1 MRVEDPRAELQLS
14 PALQEDLYE
23 VDALPEIAVLY
34 EPQLE
39 VLEAYGLAPGVGVIA
54 VLSGG
59 PEERVAAWEAG
70 AIEVLTPDMELDE
83 ARVRLQT
90 AVARFRTRLEL
101 EQDRERLAAQRTVL
115 ERNLRLAARLQ
126 RSFLPASLPDL
137 PSVQFSTAF
146 LPQEFVSGDS
156 YDVRQLDEHHV
167 LIATF
172 DAVGHGVRAALLTV
186 LLRSNLEPKEP
197 KGALRDPHLV
207 VGDLNQ
213 ALIDAHLEES
223 PTAAVCYAILD
234 VRTGVMRM
242 AAAGH
247 PQPVALLPNGEK
259 RSLGNSGLLLGI
271 DPMDYET
278 DTIQLSPGERVFF
291 FTDGA
296 DPDYDGGFGEQL
308 LRHQD
313 LELEL
318 QVGGALGEVIEL
330 DDEGRPEDDITVVG
344 LCWGA
349 ERLPA
354 SPPDTSTEE
363 D

>member
-1 MRVEDPRAELQLS
+1 MEDPRAELKLS

-39 VLEAYGLAPGVGVIA
+39 VLEAYGFEDSVGVIA
-54 VLSGG
+54 VLGG
-59 PEERVAAWEAG
+59 SAADRVAAWEAG
-70 AIEVLTPDMELDE
+70 AIEVLTPDMDLDE

-126 RSFLPASLPDL
+126 RSFLPATLPDL
-137 PSVQFSTAF
+137 PMVQFSTAF

-156 YDVRQLDEHHV
+156 YDVRQLDEDHV
-167 LIATF
+167 LIATI

-186 LLRSNLEPKEP
+186 LLRSNLEPKDAEG
-197 KGALRDPHLV
+197 KLRDPHLV

-234 VRTGVMRM
+234 TRSGEMRM

-247 PQPVALLPNGEK
+247 PQPVALLPTGEK
-259 RSLGNSGLLLGI
+259 RSIGSSGLLLGI
-271 DPMDYET
+271 DPMTYET
-278 DTIQLSPGERVFF
+278 DTIQLTPGERVFF

-296 DPDYDGGFGEQL
+296 DPGYDGGFGEQL
-308 LRHQD
+308 LRHAD

-349 ERLPA
+349 PPA
-354 SPPDTSTEE
+354 VSSPDTSTEE
-363 D
+363 N

>member
-39 VLEAYGLAPGVGVIA
+39 VLEAYGLEASVGVIA

-70 AIEVLTPDMELDE
+70 AIEVLTPDMELEE

-126 RSFLPASLPDL
+126 RSFLPASLPEL

-156 YDVRQLDEHHV
+156 YDVRQLDEDHV

-186 LLRSNLEPKEP
+186 LLRSNLEPKES
-197 KGALRDPHLV
+197 KGALREPHLV

-234 VRTGVMRM
+234 VRSGVMRM
-242 AAAGH
+242 ANAGH
-247 PQPVALLPNGEK
+247 PQPVALRDGQK
-259 RSLGNSGLLLGI
+259 RFIGSSGLLLGI
-271 DPMDYET
+271 DPMEYET

-296 DPDYDGGFGEQL
+296 DPGYDGGFGEQL

-349 ERLPA
+349 ASAPA
-354 SPPDTSTEE
+354 SQPDTSSEE